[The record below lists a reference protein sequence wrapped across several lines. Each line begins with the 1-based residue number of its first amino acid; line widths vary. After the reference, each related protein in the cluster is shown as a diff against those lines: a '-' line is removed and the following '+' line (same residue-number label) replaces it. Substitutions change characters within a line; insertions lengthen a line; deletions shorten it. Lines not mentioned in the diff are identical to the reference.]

1 MTHKITTSLTMLTL
15 LAGAAF
21 IATPA
26 SAQDGRKSGTLNAR
40 NSIASNAPKAI
51 APIGRNS
58 IAPTARKSIAS
69 RQATIWRRTSDQ
81 QYRAGLRAGLDRS
94 VLRSRASY
102 VRGYGDGSDRQG
114 YGSRVNNG
122 SSYAWH
128 DGAYGRSRY
137 DGYDTYARYD
147 DGYTRGSYGYGPYAR
162 YDTAF
167 NPVAALFGGLAGLS
181 GAVAPLSPR
190 FEQANGENWVAY
202 CLSKYRSFDPSSGTF
217 LADDGNRYYC
227 S

>member
-1 MTHKITTSLTMLTL
+1 MTHKIITSLTMLTL
-15 LAGAAF
+15 LAGAAL

-26 SAQDGRKSGTLNAR
+26 SAQDGRKSGALNT
-40 NSIASNAPKAI
+40 
-51 APIGRNS
+51 RNS
-58 IAPTARKSIAS
+58 IAPTARKPIAS
-69 RQATIWRRTSDQ
+69 SQSTIWRRTSDQ

-94 VLRSRASY
+94 VLQARASY
-102 VRGYGDGSDRQG
+102 IRGYGDGSDRHG
-114 YGSRVNNG
+114 YDPRINYGSPYVWR
-122 SSYAWH
+122 

-137 DGYDTYARYD
+137 DGYGTYARYD
-147 DGYTRGSYGYGPYAR
+147 DGYNRDSNGYGPYAR
-162 YDTAF
+162 YDTGF

-190 FEQANGENWVAY
+190 LEQANGENWVAY

-217 LADDGNRYYC
+217 LADDGSRYHC